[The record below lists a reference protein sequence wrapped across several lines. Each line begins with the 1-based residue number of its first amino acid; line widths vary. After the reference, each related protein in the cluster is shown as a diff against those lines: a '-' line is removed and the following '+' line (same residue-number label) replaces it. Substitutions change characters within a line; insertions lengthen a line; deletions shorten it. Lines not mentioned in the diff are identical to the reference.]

1 MSVEDLSES
10 LGNLRIGSSSDSSST
25 DSQNPPNSFQISREN
40 QNIFNLSRNRITQ
53 SNQNTNL
60 INMSQFKTEY
70 LNCVPQFNG
79 DPNELNRYLS
89 ICESLIANFYK
100 HENPND
106 FQNTYLLNSLISK
119 LTGNAKVIVNIQNVS
134 TWDELKTTLLRNFAD
149 QRDESCLNR
158 DLVLMRQ
165 LPNENPQQFYDRVL
179 EILNL
184 ICSYINA
191 HEITDVSKNLKRD
204 LYNNLALRTFLSGL
218 KEPLS
223 TTIRCMKPQTLSEA
237 LQLVIQEDNV
247 HYFQNYSNKNF
258 VKNTQVQNKPQVPNN
273 QRFVETPRQFQFNA
287 YPSNSYRPNNFGPQ
301 NFNRNYFPS
310 QPVPIQPRI
319 NNQPFPS
326 QPIAIQPR
334 MNYQPQ
340 KFFTN
345 SQVFKQPQQNNNV
358 FKPNP
363 NRTLPQP
370 TPMSVTSRNT
380 TNQYQQGP
388 STSRQYYQ
396 PQKNFSSEKLFNTE
410 LNQPGQNL
418 ENSQLIDYNY
428 QNDEFNE
435 YHNFNEFENAEISE
449 IPDENFQTLPQLDDQ
464 T

>member
-1 MSVEDLSES
+1 MSVEDLSDI
-10 LGNLRIGSSSDSSST
+10 LRNLRLESTST
-25 DSQNPPNSFQISREN
+25 DSQNPSNSFQILREN
-40 QNIFNLSRNRITQ
+40 QQIIVNLRDQFIQ
-53 SNQNTNL
+53 LNQNTNH

-89 ICESLIANFYK
+89 ICQSLITNFYNY
-100 HENPND
+100 ESPND

-119 LTGNAKVIVNIQNVS
+119 LTGNAKVVVNIQNVS
-134 TWDELKTTLLRNFAD
+134 TWEELRKTLLRNFAD
-149 QRDESCLNR
+149 QRDETCLNR

-165 LPNENPQQFYDRVL
+165 LPNENPQQFYDRIL

-191 HEITDVSKNLKRD
+191 HETTEVSKNLKRD

-258 VKNTQVQNKPQVPNN
+258 SKNIQTHNRPQIPN
-273 QRFVETPRQFQFNA
+273 QRFVEAPRQSQFNPPNF
-287 YPSNSYRPNNFGPQ
+287 YKPNNFGPQ
-301 NFNRNYFPS
+301 NFNRNYFSS
-310 QPVPIQPRI
+310 QPVPM
-319 NNQPFPS
+319 NNFGQNFNRNSFPS
-326 QPIAIQPR
+326 QPIQIQPR
-334 MNYQPQ
+334 MNNQQ
-340 KFFTN
+340 QRFFTN
-345 SQVFKQPQQNNNV
+345 SQVFKQPQQDNNV

-363 NRTLPQP
+363 NRSLPQP
-370 TPMSVTSRNT
+370 TPMSVSTRNT
-380 TNQYQQGP
+380 TKQYH
-388 STSRQYYQ
+388 Q
-396 PQKNFSSEKLFNTE
+396 PQKNFASGNLFNTE
-410 LNQPGQNL
+410 LNQPDQNF
-418 ENSQLIDYNY
+418 ENIQSIDYNY
-428 QNDEFNE
+428 QNDEINE
-435 YHNFNEFENAEISE
+435 YLNYNEFENADIVETT
-449 IPDENFQTLPQLDDQ
+449 DENFQIPPQSADQ